1 MWFAADMTQDQD
13 RDQGRETVEF
23 ESAEAFEAWLGA
35 NHADSPGIWLKLRK
49 KGPGI
54 VALDYAQALD
64 VALCY
69 GWIDGQKAAFDDQ
82 WWLQRFTPRRA
93 RSRWSKV
100 NRDKVAAL
108 IEQGRMRPAGQA
120 EIDRAKADGRW
131 DAAYDSPKNAT
142 VPDDL
147 AAALAAN
154 PAAAAFFETLNGA
167 NRYSILHRVQEPKR
181 AETRARRIE
190 KFVAMLAAGEKP
202 HP

>member
-1 MWFAADMTQDQD
+1 MAFD
-13 RDQGRETVEF
+13 
-23 ESAEAFEAWLGA
+23 SAEAFEAWLA
-35 NHADSPGIWLKLRK
+35 EHHAVRPGIWLKIRK
-49 KGPGI
+49 KAPGV

-69 GWIDGQKAAFDDQ
+69 GWIDGQKAKFDEE
-82 WWLQRFTPRRA
+82 WWLQRFTPRTRT
-93 RSRWSKV
+93 SRWSKI

-108 IEQGRMRPAGQA
+108 IAQGRMRPPGQA

-131 DAAYDSPKNAT
+131 EAAYDSPRAAT

-147 AAALAAN
+147 AAALAAE
-154 PAAAAFFETLNGA
+154 PAAAAFFETLDRQ
-167 NRYSILHRVQEPKR
+167 NRFAVLYRIQDAKR

-190 KFVAMLAAGEKP
+190 KYVAMLAKGEKP

>member
-1 MWFAADMTQDQD
+1 MEIVA
-13 RDQGRETVEF
+13 F
-23 ESAEAFEAWLGA
+23 ESAEAFQAWLGE
-35 NHADSPGIWLKLRK
+35 NHAISPGIWLKLRK

-69 GWIDGQKAAFDDQ
+69 GWIDGQKAKLDDQ
-82 WWLQRFTPRRA
+82 WWLQRFTPRKP
-93 RSRWSKV
+93 RSKWSKA
-100 NRDKVAAL
+100 NRDKATAL
-108 IEQGRMRPAGQA
+108 IEEGRMRQPGQA

-131 DAAYDSPKNAT
+131 EAAYDGAKTAT

-147 AAALAAN
+147 AAALTAD
-154 PAAAAFFETLNGA
+154 PAAAEFFETLDRQ
-167 NRYSILHRVQEPKR
+167 NRYAILYRLQDAKK

-190 KFVAMLAAGEKP
+190 KYVAMLARGEKL

>member
-1 MWFAADMTQDQD
+1 MTQD
-13 RDQGRETVEF
+13 RETVVF
-23 ESAEAFEAWLGA
+23 DSAEAFEAWLGE
-35 NHADSPGIWLKLRK
+35 NHAASAGIWLKLRK

-69 GWIDGQKAAFDDQ
+69 GWIDGQKAGLDDE

-93 RSRWSKV
+93 RSRWSKI

-108 IEQGRMRPAGQA
+108 VEQGRMRPPGLA

-131 DAAYDSPKNAT
+131 EAAYDSPRTAT

-147 AAALAAN
+147 AAALAAD
-154 PAAAAFFETLNGA
+154 PAAAAFFETLDRQ
-167 NRYSILHRVQEPKR
+167 NRYSILHRVQEAKR
-181 AETRARRIE
+181 VETRARRIE
-190 KFVAMLAAGEKP
+190 KYVAMLAKGERL

>member
-1 MWFAADMTQDQD
+1 MWFAAGVTQDL
-13 RDQGRETVEF
+13 EIVSF
-23 ESAEAFEAWLGA
+23 ESAGAFEAWLGM
-35 NHADSPGIWLKLRK
+35 NHAVSPGLWLKLRK

-69 GWIDGQKAAFDDQ
+69 GWIDGQKAALDDR
-82 WWLQRFTPRRA
+82 WWLQRFTPRTP
-93 RSRWSKV
+93 RSTWSKI

-120 EIDRAKADGRW
+120 EVDRAKADGRW
-131 DAAYDSPKNAT
+131 EAAYDGARSAG

-147 AAALAAN
+147 AAALSAD
-154 PAAAAFFETLNGA
+154 PAAAAFFETLDRQ
-167 NRYSILHRVQEPKR
+167 NRYAILYRVQDAKK

-190 KFVAMLAAGEKP
+190 KYVGMLARGEKP